1 MEQSSLARR
10 TSKNTKQLAL
20 WTGLWLVSLALVA
33 FGPTLLWDYHKV
45 MSVIAI
51 CVNLLMG
58 VKMIMANK
66 HHLEGL
72 DELQQRIHLEAM
84 ALSLGCSMVFGA
96 VYGLLDAVKLFDDVS
111 NPANGLFVN
120 PSNILFVMGLTYG
133 LGMFLAHRKY
143 A

>member
-66 HHLEGL
+66 PPFRGV
-72 DELQQRIHLEAM
+72 R
-84 ALSLGCSMVFGA
+84 
-96 VYGLLDAVKLFDDVS
+96 
-111 NPANGLFVN
+111 
-120 PSNILFVMGLTYG
+120 
-133 LGMFLAHRKY
+133 
-143 A
+143 